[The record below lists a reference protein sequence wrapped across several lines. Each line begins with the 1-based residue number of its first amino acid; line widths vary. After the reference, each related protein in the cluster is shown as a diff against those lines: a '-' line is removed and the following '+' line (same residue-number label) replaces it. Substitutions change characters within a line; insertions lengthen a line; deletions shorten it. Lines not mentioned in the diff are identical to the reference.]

1 MITTIN
7 EWRKVYE
14 NNENEKNAWWDA
26 NYQKLI
32 SIASNYDYDNWMAYL
47 NDDEDAVGAIMDSTG
62 KHKALTLLS
71 MLDIDD
77 LNQLIQDYEDIDE
90 SVTNDWKEILDNLL
104 GEPGPQ
110 AKEMWDSLTA
120 AQQDEYL
127 LHYHNWNTDFSQ
139 AGQSEI
145 DKEQTLEETRMDL
158 MYLLLSKHESMTNEA
173 MTNEYKKFIN
183 TYKKFIKAHDEFKY
197 YMNELR
203 ADSSNLRFY
212 TQSNLVKENAEKIVY
227 NLKHGLTYVF
237 NEDIRRDMNYIAGYY
252 NNIIASKNK

>member
-1 MITTIN
+1 
-7 EWRKVYE
+7 
-14 NNENEKNAWWDA
+14 
-26 NYQKLI
+26 
-32 SIASNYDYDNWMAYL
+32 
-47 NDDEDAVGAIMDSTG
+47 
-62 KHKALTLLS
+62 
-71 MLDIDD
+71 
-77 LNQLIQDYEDIDE
+77 
-90 SVTNDWKEILDNLL
+90 
-104 GEPGPQ
+104 
-110 AKEMWDSLTA
+110 
-120 AQQDEYL
+120 
-127 LHYHNWNTDFSQ
+127 
-139 AGQSEI
+139 
-145 DKEQTLEETRMDL
+145 MDL

>member
-127 LHYHNWNTDFSQ
+127 LHYHNWNTDF
-139 AGQSEI
+139 
-145 DKEQTLEETRMDL
+145 
-158 MYLLLSKHESMTNEA
+158 
-173 MTNEYKKFIN
+173 
-183 TYKKFIKAHDEFKY
+183 
-197 YMNELR
+197 
-203 ADSSNLRFY
+203 
-212 TQSNLVKENAEKIVY
+212 
-227 NLKHGLTYVF
+227 
-237 NEDIRRDMNYIAGYY
+237 
-252 NNIIASKNK
+252 